1 MNKARWVIIAIK
13 LMARMRL
20 RTAQRLGTVLGR
32 LMWLFKLDQVR
43 VSDINLKL
51 CYPELSERDRET
63 LVKRSLEETCKTA
76 VEVGMAWEWPVEEC
90 LGMIRSVE
98 GKELVDNAIAR
109 KEGILLL
116 APHLGNWELAG
127 LYFSSMFNMAALYR
141 PPKVKELETYMS
153 SVRGR
158 VGSELVP
165 TDKRGVLRLFKILRS
180 GGVVGILPDQEPPFS
195 GGEFAPF
202 FGVEANTM
210 KLVSKLVEKT
220 GATVLC
226 TYAERLPSGDGFKI
240 VIKEADKNIASTDL
254 ITSITALNSSV
265 ESCVRDV
272 PEQYQ
277 WEYKRFKRR
286 RPGENHHYDKGRV
299 W

>member
-1 MNKARWVIIAIK
+1 MNRARLVILAVK

-20 RTAQRLGTVLGR
+20 RTAQRVGALLGYLVWR
-32 LMWLFKLDQVR
+32 LKLEPVR
-43 VSDINLKL
+43 ISDINLKL
-51 CYPELSERDRET
+51 CYPELSDSARHQ
-63 LVKRSLEETCKTA
+63 LVKASLQETGKTFM
-76 VEVGMAWEWPVEEC
+76 EVGMAWEWPVERC
-90 LGMIRSVE
+90 LGMIREVE
-98 GKELVDNAIAR
+98 GKALIDEAIAR
-109 KEGILLL
+109 NEGILLL

-141 PPKVKELETYMS
+141 PPKIKALETYMS
-153 SVRGR
+153 AVRGR

-165 TDKRGVLRLFKILRS
+165 TDKRGVLHLFKLLRS

-202 FGVEANTM
+202 FGTEANTM

-226 TYAERLPSGDGFKI
+226 TYAKRLPNGDGFKI
-240 VIKEADKNIASTDL
+240 VIKKADEQINDADL
-254 ITSITALNSSV
+254 VTSISALNRSV
-265 ESCVRDV
+265 ESCVRDI

-286 RPGENHHYDKGRV
+286 RPGEVHFYDKGRV

>member
-1 MNKARWVIIAIK
+1 MNKARWVIFAIK

-20 RTAQRLGTVLGR
+20 RTAQKVGGFLGR
-32 LMWLFKLDQVR
+32 LLWLLKLDPVR

-51 CYPELSERDRET
+51 CYPELSESEREA
-63 LVKRSLEETCKTA
+63 LLKSSLQETCKTA
-76 VEVGMAWEWPVEEC
+76 IEVGMAWEWPVEKC
-90 LGMIRSVE
+90 LEMVREVE
-98 GKELVDNAIAR
+98 GTSLIDEAIEQE
-109 KEGILLL
+109 KGILLL

-141 PPKVKELETYMS
+141 PPKVKELEEYMS
-153 SVRGR
+153 KVRGR

-226 TYAERLPSGDGFKI
+226 TYAQRLPNGDGFKI
-240 VIKEADKNIASTDL
+240 VIKEADNEIASDDL
-254 ITSITALNSSV
+254 ITSISALNRSV
-265 ESCVRDV
+265 ESCVRDI